1 MFSTLCISGFI
12 QFLQTAVFTVG
23 YISGVQLFPEPLSSE
38 EERICLERLSTGD
51 EEARNI
57 LIEKNL
63 RLVAHVCKK
72 YSNSN
77 VDQDDLISIGTI
89 GLIKGVDSFDGSK
102 NIRLA
107 TYCARCIENEIL
119 MNIRTEKKTSRNV
132 YLYDSIGSDKE
143 GNEINLIDVIE
154 YEDEDIVEKITQDER
169 IKRLDDKIKEV
180 LSGREQDII
189 RKRYGIGGFKIKTQR
204 EIAAEYGISRSY
216 ISRIEKSALLKLRKS
231 YENDCL

>member
-1 MFSTLCISGFI
+1 M
-12 QFLQTAVFTVG
+12 
-23 YISGVQLFPEPLSSE
+23 
-38 EERICLERLSTGD
+38 
-51 EEARNI
+51 
-57 LIEKNL
+57 
-63 RLVAHVCKK
+63 KK
-72 YSNSN
+72 YNTS
-77 VDQDDLISIGTI
+77 DRELDDLLSIGTI

-102 NIRLA
+102 KIRLA

-119 MNIRTEKKTSRNV
+119 MYIRTEKKSSKNV

-154 YEDEDIVEKITQDER
+154 YEDDDVVEKITQDER
-169 IKRLDDKIKEV
+169 IRRLTDKIESV
-180 LSGREQDII
+180 LSRREQDII
-189 RKRYGIGGFKIKTQR
+189 RKRYGIEGYDIKTQR